1 MIDNQYCVILAGG
14 AGSRL
19 WPISKMSFPKQFLE
33 VADTGKTFL
42 QHTYER
48 FCTIVP
54 PQNVIVVTASR
65 YHGFVKD
72 QLPEIPEENILLE
85 PYARNTAPAIAFA
98 TYSILK
104 RNPEATV
111 VVAPCDH
118 IIYDEASF
126 RADIISALA
135 FASSNDVL
143 VTLGVVPTRPDPN
156 FGYIQAVG
164 GRNAFSKG
172 DPLPVK
178 TFTEKPPTEIA
189 QVFLDSGEF
198 LWNSGIFAWKASV
211 IAEEIRLHMP
221 QLAGWFEGWDAALG
235 TPNEAAFLNRA
246 YGICEKTAIDFGVME
261 KTSRAWVYP
270 AQFGWCDIGSWG
282 SLYDYVP
289 KDANGNSAAKN
300 NRYLINSKDSLVLCT
315 NKDKFVAVNGLE
327 NFMVVDTPDSLIV
340 CPRDEQ
346 SYNNLVSGLGM
357 PGFEKYR

>member
-1 MIDNQYCVILAGG
+1 MTNNQYCVILAGG

-19 WPISKMSFPKQFLE
+19 WPISKLSFPKQFLE

-54 PQNVIVVTASR
+54 PENIIVVTAQR
-65 YHGFVKD
+65 YNGFVKD
-72 QLPEIPEENILLE
+72 QLPQLPEENILLE
-85 PYARNTAPAIAFA
+85 PYSRNTAPAVAFS

-104 RNPEATV
+104 RNPEATIV
-111 VVAPCDH
+111 VTPCDH

-143 VTLGVVPTRPDPN
+143 VTLGVAPTRPDPN
-156 FGYIQAVG
+156 FGYIQVVG
-164 GRNAFSKG
+164 GRNSSSKG

-178 TFTEKPPTEIA
+178 TFVEKPSEELA
-189 QVFLDSGEF
+189 QVFINTGEF
-198 LWNSGIFAWKASV
+198 LWNSGMFVWKAKV
-211 IAEEIRLHMP
+211 IAEEIKKHMP
-221 QLAGWFEGWDAALG
+221 QLADWFAGWDAALG
-235 TPNEAAFLNRA
+235 TDQEQAFLNRT
-246 YGICEKTAIDFGVME
+246 YGICEKTAIDIGVME

-270 AQFGWCDIGSWG
+270 AQFGWTDIGSWG
-282 SLYDYVP
+282 SLYDYSP
-289 KDANGNSAAKN
+289 KDGRGNASSGK
-300 NRYLINSKDSLVLCT
+300 NRYIINSEGNLILST
-315 NKDKFVAVNGLE
+315 NSNKFVAVNGLD
-327 NFMVVDTPDSLIV
+327 NMMVVDTPDCLIV
-340 CPRDEQ
+340 CPRDEK